1 MAVTVPSPDLH
12 LRPVHSS
19 LTGRANPGW
28 QISVTVRTLPAIT
41 PSLSIGDLPGFDAA
55 LDLDAR
61 GKRLAELFHDLPD
74 LPGVLLTEHGI
85 ARSSVSRRYYL
96 EMIGRYCGRDL
107 YLPRPI
113 RLMMERFEER
123 GGALLLPAAMGIEEA
138 VRRGLD
144 RHADLVYE
152 PLVVDLHHDLS
163 AGLGARLV
171 DFETLLV
178 ADSKLTLLRNAQMG
192 QILDTVRDG
201 LLLVGRD
208 QVVLGEYSRSVEAL
222 FGTRFIAARRFS
234 DLLADFLEPDL
245 CELAQ
250 GFLATL
256 FDGHVIEALVA
267 GINPL
272 ARVEARLPGTGERRV
287 LTFRF
292 TRGAQ
297 SEGPPTV
304 LVRVEDV
311 TRAEEL
317 ALALSTERERSER
330 RLELAMALVDVAPE
344 ELSGL
349 VERIDRMREALG
361 RGVEHWRSTSPVT
374 AEVDSAF
381 REVHA
386 LKGEAGLARFEP
398 ARKELHAL
406 EDALAA
412 LRSGSRT
419 TEALD
424 VAEQR
429 IDQLG
434 ALLAETRAI
443 QAHFATLTTFTA
455 THRLQAD
462 TGLLSGLARLVNDLA
477 GELDRPARFVS
488 RARETELP
496 ERWTGL
502 LRDVL
507 VQLVRNSLA
516 HGVEPRLDRLRAGK
530 PEVATLQLAVRRH
543 DEGWSEWIFQDDG
556 RGIDWEGVRRSAEKR
571 GLPAS
576 SPGELAELLFFPGFS
591 TADVATSHAGRGVGL
606 DLVRQRVAAA
616 GGSISVH
623 SEPGSF
629 CAFQIL
635 LPELEGALTS

>member
-1 MAVTVPSPDLH
+1 M
-12 LRPVHSS
+12 
-19 LTGRANPGW
+19 
-28 QISVTVRTLPAIT
+28 TVRTLPTIT
-41 PSLSIGDLPGFDAA
+41 PTLSIGELPGFDVAV
-55 LDLDAR
+55 DLDAR

-74 LPGVLLTEHGI
+74 LPGVLLTDQGV

-123 GGALLLPAAMGIEEA
+123 GGALLLPATMGIEEA
-138 VRRGLD
+138 VRCGLN
-144 RHADLVYE
+144 RHPELVYE
-152 PLVVDLHHDLS
+152 PLVVAP
-163 AGLGARLV
+163 AGGTAQDSGARLV

-178 ADSKLTLLRNAQMG
+178 AASKLTLLRNAQMG

-201 LLLVGRD
+201 LLLISRD
-208 QVVLGEYSRSVEAL
+208 QLVLGEYSRSVETL
-222 FGTRFIAARRFS
+222 FGTRSIAGRHFH
-234 DLLADFLEPDL
+234 DLLGDIVEPEL

-256 FDGHVIEALVA
+256 FDTNVIEALVA

-272 ARVEARLPGTGERRV
+272 ARVEARLPGSGERRV

-292 TRGAQ
+292 ARGAQ

-304 LVRVEDV
+304 LARVEDV

-317 ALALSTERERSER
+317 SRALAAERERSER
-330 RLELAMALVDVAPE
+330 RLDLAMALVEVAPDV
-344 ELSGL
+344 LAGL
-349 VERIDRMREALG
+349 VARIDQVREALG
-361 RGVEHWRSTSPVT
+361 RGIESWRASSPVA

-381 REVHA
+381 REIHA

-398 ARKELHAL
+398 ARKALHAL

-412 LRSGSRT
+412 LRSGSRG
-419 TEALD
+419 EAALD
-424 VAEQR
+424 AAARR

-434 ALLAETRAI
+434 NLLAETRAVT
-443 QAHFATLTTFTA
+443 AHFANLATFA
-455 THRLQAD
+455 GAQRMHAES
-462 TGLLSGLARLVNDLA
+462 GLLSGLARLVSELA
-477 GELDRPARFVS
+477 AELGRPARFVS
-488 RARETELP
+488 RANETELP
-496 ERWTGL
+496 ERSTAV

-516 HGVEPRLDRLRAGK
+516 HGVEPTVERLRAGK
-530 PEVATLQLAVRRH
+530 PEIATLQLAVRRH

-556 RGIDWEGVRRSAEKR
+556 RGIDWERVRRRAESQ
-571 GLPAS
+571 GLPAG

-591 TADVATSHAGRGVGL
+591 TVEETTPHAGRGVGL
-606 DLVRQRVAAA
+606 DLVRDRVASV

-623 SEPGSF
+623 SQAGSF

-635 LPELEGALTS
+635 LPQPEEAGAG

>member
-1 MAVTVPSPDLH
+1 M
-12 LRPVHSS
+12 
-19 LTGRANPGW
+19 
-28 QISVTVRTLPAIT
+28 TVRTLPTIT
-41 PSLSIGDLPGFDAA
+41 PTLSIGELPGFDAA
-55 LDLDAR
+55 VDLDAR

-74 LPGVLLTEHGI
+74 LPGVLLTEQGV

-138 VRRGLD
+138 VRSGLD
-144 RHADLVYE
+144 RHPELVYE
-152 PLVVDLHHDLS
+152 PLVVALS
-163 AGLGARLV
+163 ASPAPGLGARLV

-201 LLLVGRD
+201 LLLISRD
-208 QVVLGEYSRSVEAL
+208 QTVLGEYSRSVETL
-222 FGTRFIAARRFS
+222 FGTRSIAGRQFH
-234 DLLADFLEPDL
+234 DLLGDIVAPEL

-250 GFLATL
+250 GFLSTL
-256 FDGHVIEALVA
+256 FDTNVIEALVA

-292 TRGAQ
+292 SRGAQ

-304 LVRVEDV
+304 LARVEDV

-317 ALALSTERERSER
+317 SRALAAERERSER
-330 RLELAMALVDVAPE
+330 RLDLAMALVEVAPDV
-344 ELSGL
+344 LAGL
-349 VERIDRMREALG
+349 VARIDQVREALG
-361 RGVEHWRSTSPVT
+361 RGIESWRASAPIA

-412 LRSGSRT
+412 LRSGSRG
-419 TEALD
+419 EAALD
-424 VAEQR
+424 AAARR
-429 IDQLG
+429 IEQLG
-434 ALLAETRAI
+434 MLLAETRAVT
-443 QAHFATLTTFTA
+443 AHFANLTTFA
-455 THRLQAD
+455 GAERMPAES
-462 TGLLSGLARLVNDLA
+462 GLLSGLARLVSELA
-477 GELDRPARFVS
+477 AELGRPARFVS

-496 ERWTGL
+496 ERSTAV

-516 HGVEPRLDRLRAGK
+516 HGVEPAVERLRAGK
-530 PEVATLQLAVRRH
+530 PEIATLQLAVRRH

-556 RGIDWEGVRRSAEKR
+556 RGIDWERVRRRAESQ
-571 GLPAS
+571 GLPAG

-591 TADVATSHAGRGVGL
+591 TAEETTPHAGRGVGL
-606 DLVRQRVAAA
+606 DLVRDRVASV

-623 SEPGSF
+623 SEAGRF

-635 LPELEGALTS
+635 LPQPDEVAAG